1 MQARISGGRDARLD
15 RSAHVVHPLHIGPL
29 EIMPPIILAPMAG
42 YTDSTF
48 RTICLERGCGLVFTE
63 LVSSAGIV
71 RDNMRTLNIL
81 HTGSDERPI
90 AAHIYGSDP
99 DVMARAAQRVAMLG
113 RFALIDINAGCPVPK
128 IVRKGA
134 GVALMRDPAHLRD
147 IVRAVVGAV
156 SLPVTVKTRLGISPD
171 TMNIIE
177 VAHAV
182 EEGGASALFL
192 HARLAT
198 AGHGGPVNLDALRRI
213 KAELSIP
220 VIGNGGIGNGAD
232 AIRMLQETG
241 VDGVM
246 VGKAAIGNH
255 WIFSEIASLLGG
267 DAYHPPQA
275 SDWLDAMATHLR
287 GLYAA
292 MSKENDQRKR
302 PRPFPER
309 AACNRFRG
317 HLTKYLK
324 HAGCP
329 PRTRREL
336 LKQEEVE
343 PLLRLAA
350 EALQPSNSGEG
361 TDAVG

>member
-1 MQARISGGRDARLD
+1 MQARINGGRDTLLD
-15 RSAHVVHPLHIGPL
+15 PSTHVAGPLRIGPL

-48 RTICLERGCGLVFTE
+48 RQLCLKHGCGLVFTE
-63 LVSSAGIV
+63 LVSSEGIV
-71 RDNMRTLNIL
+71 RDNTRTLNIL
-81 HTGSDERPI
+81 HAGPNERPI

-99 DVMARAAQRVAMLG
+99 EVMARAARQVEELG
-113 RFALIDINAGCPVPK
+113 RFDLIDINAGCPVPK

-182 EEGGASALFL
+182 QEGGASALFL

-198 AGHGGPVNLDALRRI
+198 AGHGGPVNLDALRRT

-220 VIGNGGIGNGAD
+220 VIGNGGVGSAAD
-232 AIRMLQETG
+232 AIHMLQETG

-246 VGKAAIGNH
+246 VGKAAIGNP
-255 WIFSEIASLLGG
+255 WIFSEIASALNGEE
-267 DAYHPPQA
+267 YHPPQA
-275 SDWLDAMATHLR
+275 SDWLDAMTTHLR

-302 PRPFPER
+302 PRPYPER

-317 HLTKYLK
+317 HLTKYLRQ
-324 HAGCP
+324 AGCL
-329 PRTRREL
+329 PRVRREL
-336 LKQEEVE
+336 LEQEEVE
-343 PLLRLAA
+343 PLLRLVA
-350 EALQPSNSGEG
+350 EALQSRCSRRH
-361 TDAVG
+361 DK

>member
-1 MQARISGGRDARLD
+1 MEG
-15 RSAHVVHPLHIGPL
+15 SASSAGPL
-29 EIMPPIILAPMAG
+29 RIGSLVLPLPIVLAPMAG

-63 LVSSAGIV
+63 LVSSEGIV
-71 RDNMRTLNIL
+71 RDNTRTLNLL
-81 HTGSDERPI
+81 HTGPNERPI
-90 AAHIYGSDP
+90 AAHIYGSEP
-99 DVMARAAQRVAMLG
+99 EVMARAARRVEELG
-113 RFALIDINAGCPVPK
+113 RFDLIDINAGCPVPK

-147 IVRAVVGAV
+147 IVQAVVGAV
-156 SLPVTVKTRLGISPD
+156 SLPVTVKTRLGISPE
-171 TMNIIE
+171 TMNIAE

-182 EEGGASALFL
+182 EEGGASAIFL

-198 AGHGGPVNLDALRRI
+198 AVHSGPADLDALRRI
-213 KAELSIP
+213 KDEVSIP
-220 VIGNGGIGNGAD
+220 VIGNGGVSGAAD

-246 VGKAAIGNH
+246 VGRAAIGNP

-267 DAYHPPQA
+267 DEYHAPEA
-275 SDWLDAMATHLR
+275 SDWLDVMTTHLR

-292 MSKENDQRKR
+292 MSQENDQRKR
-302 PRPFPER
+302 PRPYPER

-317 HLTKYLK
+317 HLTKYLR

-329 PRTRREL
+329 PRVRREL
-336 LKQEEVE
+336 LKQEKVE

-350 EALQPSNSGEG
+350 EALQWFHSGKDA
-361 TDAVG
+361 DAVS